1 MLNVIPV
8 GVSARHVHLC
18 EEHIEI
24 LFGRGYRLN
33 VERELSQPGQ
43 FAAKEKVSLLGPGG
57 IINNVR
63 VLGPARPCSQVEVSI
78 TDCYAL
84 GLSTL
89 PPIRDSGDI
98 SGSSPITIV
107 GSVGFVH
114 LKEGLII
121 ASRHIHMSESDAEVF
136 GVQDGEI
143 VAVVCW
149 NERRTIFGNVK
160 IRVSSL
166 YRLEFH
172 IDTDEA
178 NAANLSNMDKVSIV
192 KKEDLYRV
200 MNTWF

>member
-78 TDCYAL
+78 TD
-84 GLSTL
+84 
-89 PPIRDSGDI
+89 
-98 SGSSPITIV
+98 
-107 GSVGFVH
+107 
-114 LKEGLII
+114 
-121 ASRHIHMSESDAEVF
+121 
-136 GVQDGEI
+136 
-143 VAVVCW
+143 
-149 NERRTIFGNVK
+149 
-160 IRVSSL
+160 
-166 YRLEFH
+166 
-172 IDTDEA
+172 
-178 NAANLSNMDKVSIV
+178 
-192 KKEDLYRV
+192 
-200 MNTWF
+200 